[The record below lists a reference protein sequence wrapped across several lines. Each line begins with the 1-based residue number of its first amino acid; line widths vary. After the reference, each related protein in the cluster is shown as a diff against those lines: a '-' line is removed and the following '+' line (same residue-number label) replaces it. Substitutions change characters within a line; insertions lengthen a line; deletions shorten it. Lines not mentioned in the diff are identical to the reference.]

1 MNFIYTYTSL
11 TLALLFLSRA
21 EVLPFGSS
29 VNSYGATSS
38 DLDLCVAF
46 DSTSHVMEEEEE
58 DASSCSRLIFHAKGG
73 TSANHHSQIQRY
85 SDHLTNMLQFYLPGC
100 QKVQHIRHA
109 RVPIIKYQQQ
119 LLGLNCDL
127 SMGTL

>member
-1 MNFIYTYTSL
+1 M
-11 TLALLFLSRA
+11 LFLSRA

-29 VNSYGATSS
+29 VNSYGTTSS
-38 DLDLCVAF
+38 DLDLSVAF
-46 DSTSHVMEEEEE
+46 NPTSGVMEEEDEE
-58 DASSCSRLIFHAKGG
+58 YASSTSRLIFHAKGG
-73 TSANHHSQIQRY
+73 TSANHRCQVQRY
-85 SDHLTNMLQFYLPGC
+85 SDHLTNVLQFYLPGC